1 MLKNRRLLC
10 LALAS
15 TVMLSA
21 CGFKLRGSVLGENLP
36 FKTIYISLPESSSL
50 GAELR
55 RNIRGSGELQIVSK
69 PEEAEAQLLITNESQ
84 SRQILSLNS
93 QGRVREYLL
102 NYRVTMRVVD
112 NQKRELLAPTEIA
125 LKRDL
130 SYNESFVLSKEAEAQ
145 MLYRDMQT
153 DLVQQILRRVA
164 AIKPLPST
172 EENSTGNAAV
182 PDAGG
187 AVPNAVAPQ

>member
-36 FKTIYISLPESSSL
+36 FKTLYISVPESSSL

-55 RNIRGSGELQIVSK
+55 RNIRGSGELQIVSE
-69 PEEAEAQLLITNESQ
+69 PDEAEAQLQITNESK

-102 NYRVTMRVVD
+102 NYRVTMRVID

-164 AIKPLPST
+164 AIKPLPPA
-172 EENSTGNAAV
+172 EENSTGNTAV